1 MALPIGPYQGQDLT
15 NYEAGNKFLPREFY
29 SLNSTIP
36 SPIQTN
42 TIENTGGI
50 TGTQATGS
58 YMGYPSYEE
67 WLLAQGGA
75 DSGSGS
81 GNITNNRG
89 GINQN
94 LGPTNITD
102 YESEAYGVGPTFKGS
117 VARLQD
123 LYSRLPTP
131 GNLLMRGIRKWRE
144 NREIKKEQKRIAEDR
159 TGIGDHDRGT
169 FEGPHP
175 DRPTKTP
182 EQGGWHPGVGGN
194 GGGTGSPG
202 GGAQAAGDEA
212 GGSSMS
218 SPFKKGGRIGY
229 GLGDIVKGWFS
240 GGPES
245 ETNPTLFG
253 TQNSLMNKTAI
264 DNLENAIGLYET
276 QIENA
281 DQLGHL
287 SKEDMLKY
295 ELAKKQLEALIAG
308 SKGQAEGGLIGY
320 FDGGIVRLL

>member
-159 TGIGDHDRGT
+159 TGIGEHDRGT
-169 FEGPHP
+169 FTGDHP
-175 DRPTKTP
+175 DAPTKTP
-182 EQGGWHPGVGGN
+182 EQGGWHPGVGGADSGSGSGN
-194 GGGTGSPG
+194 IGG
-202 GGAQAAGDEA
+202 A
-212 GGSSMS
+212 GGSVPPSMRAQ
-218 SPFKKGGRIGY
+218 GGRIGY
-229 GLGDIVKGWFS
+229 NRGRVVNPGGYNGADNTWQGFLASQGEWQIRPGDKDWRSVYHRWLDSQK
-240 GGPES
+240 
-245 ETNPTLFG
+245 
-253 TQNSLMNKTAI
+253 A
-264 DNLENAIGLYET
+264 
-276 QIENA
+276 
-281 DQLGHL
+281 
-287 SKEDMLKY
+287 
-295 ELAKKQLEALIAG
+295 
-308 SKGQAEGGLIGY
+308 
-320 FDGGIVRLL
+320 DGGIARLL

>member
-102 YESEAYGVGPTFKGS
+102 YESEAYGVGPTFRGS

-159 TGIGDHDRGT
+159 TGIGEHDRGT
-169 FEGPHP
+169 FTGDHP
-175 DRPTKTP
+175 DAPTKTP

-194 GGGTGSPG
+194 GNTGGGFSGAGAGTGASGPPG
-202 GGAQAAGDEA
+202 RNYNR
-212 GGSSMS
+212 
-218 SPFKKGGRIGY
+218 GGRIGY
-229 GLGDIVKGWFS
+229 NRGRVVNP
-240 GGPES
+240 GGYNGVIDRNIANLKAALEYS
-245 ETNPTLFG
+245 E
-253 TQNSLMNKTAI
+253 
-264 DNLENAIGLYET
+264 
-276 QIENA
+276 
-281 DQLGHL
+281 L
-287 SKEDMLKY
+287 SAE
-295 ELAKKQLEALIAG
+295 ERAQLEADLQMSIEAKG
-308 SKGQAEGGLIGY
+308 GWEDQLLSGDPVSKAQGGLIGY
-320 FDGGIVRLL
+320 FDGGIARLL

>member
-159 TGIGDHDRGT
+159 TGIGEHDRGT
-169 FEGPHP
+169 FTGDHP
-175 DRPTKTP
+175 DAPTKTP
-182 EQGGWHPGVGGN
+182 EQGGWHPGVGG
-194 GGGTGSPG
+194 GSQPHGTDTSGDF
-202 GGAQAAGDEA
+202 AGK
-212 GGSSMS
+212 GSSN
-218 SPFKKGGRIGY
+218 PFGRAQGGRIGY
-229 GLGDIVKGWFS
+229 NRGRVVNPGGYAGDTWRDFLASQGEW
-240 GGPES
+240 
-245 ETNPTLFG
+245 
-253 TQNSLMNKTAI
+253 
-264 DNLENAIGLYET
+264 
-276 QIENA
+276 QIRPNDDWRTVYHRWLDSQKA
-281 DQLGHL
+281 
-287 SKEDMLKY
+287 
-295 ELAKKQLEALIAG
+295 
-308 SKGQAEGGLIGY
+308 
-320 FDGGIVRLL
+320 DGGIARLL